1 VLEIAGLKVSYG
13 DIPVLFGVDLSVREG
28 EIVALIGSNG
38 MGKTTLIKTISGVVR
53 ACQGKILF
61 KNEPINLLT
70 PGQIV
75 SKGISQVPEGRKLF
89 MGMSIRENLFMGAYT
104 VDDAAKVM
112 EDLNRVYEFFPRLK
126 ERERQIA
133 GTLSG
138 GEQQMCAIGRAL
150 MSRPQLLVID
160 EMSLGLAPV
169 LVDELITVV
178 REINQEGMSILLVE
192 QDVQVALENSNRGY
206 VIQNG
211 IVTLSGDSAGLL
223 NNPEIRKS
231 YMGI

>member
-1 VLEIAGLKVSYG
+1 MLEITGLKVSYG
-13 DIPVLFGVDLSVREG
+13 DIPVLFGIDLSVGEG

-38 MGKTTLIKTISGVVR
+38 MGKTTLIKTISGIVK
-53 ACQGKILF
+53 ASHGKIFF
-61 KNEPINLLT
+61 KKEPINPLT

-89 MGMSIRENLFMGAYT
+89 MGMTIRENLFMGAYT
-104 VDDAAKVM
+104 VDDAAKVK
-112 EDLNRVYEFFPRLK
+112 EDLERVYAFFPKLK
-126 ERERQIA
+126 EREAQIA

-160 EMSLGLAPV
+160 EMSLGLSPL
-169 LVDELITVV
+169 LVDELIQVV
-178 REINQEGMSILLVE
+178 LEINREGMSILLVE

-211 IVTLSGDSAGLL
+211 VVQLSGDSATLL

-231 YMGI
+231 YRGI